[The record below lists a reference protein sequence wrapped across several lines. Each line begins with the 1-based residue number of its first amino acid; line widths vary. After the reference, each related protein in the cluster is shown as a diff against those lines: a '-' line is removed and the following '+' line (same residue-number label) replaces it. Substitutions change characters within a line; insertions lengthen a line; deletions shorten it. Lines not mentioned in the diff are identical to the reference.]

1 MGGEM
6 SVVSWLGE
14 GTVFRIRL
22 FLPGARGASVAE
34 EVRPATR
41 TGYDGPRR
49 RILVVD
55 NEEVDRMLLVS
66 VLEPLGFELLQAA
79 SGHEALERIAAFAPD
94 AILMDLAMPGIDGW
108 ATIRAIRAQHL
119 SDAPVAIVS
128 GNAFDKELE
137 NDVGVRP
144 EDFVLKPVRVQE
156 LLDWL
161 GDRLALQWVEAT
173 PDEAPEPAVKSHWV
187 LPPLAQIDALIE
199 LVALGYPRGIQRKL
213 DEIEGDNVA
222 HASFVAHL
230 RGLARNFQLDA
241 LSRILAQARHDRH
254 PT

>member
-1 MGGEM
+1 
-6 SVVSWLGE
+6 V
-14 GTVFRIRL
+14 
-22 FLPGARGASVAE
+22 VAE

-41 TGYDGPRR
+41 VGYDGPRR

-55 NEEVDRMLLVS
+55 NEEVDRLLLVS
-66 VLEPLGFELLQAA
+66 VLEPLGFELMQAA
-79 SGHEALERIAAFAPD
+79 NGHEALEKVAGFAPD

-108 ATIRAIRAQHL
+108 ATIRAMRAQRL

-128 GNAFDKELE
+128 GNAFDRELE

-144 EDFVLKPVRVQE
+144 EDFVLKPVHVHE

-161 GDRLALQWVEAT
+161 GDRLQLQWSEA
-173 PDEAPEPAVKSHWV
+173 EAASRPEPAVKPHWV
-187 LPPLAQIDALIE
+187 LPPAAQLDALQE
-199 LVALGYPRGIQRKL
+199 LVALGYPKGIQRKL

-241 LSRILAQARHDRH
+241 LSRILAQARHDRD
-254 PT
+254 PS